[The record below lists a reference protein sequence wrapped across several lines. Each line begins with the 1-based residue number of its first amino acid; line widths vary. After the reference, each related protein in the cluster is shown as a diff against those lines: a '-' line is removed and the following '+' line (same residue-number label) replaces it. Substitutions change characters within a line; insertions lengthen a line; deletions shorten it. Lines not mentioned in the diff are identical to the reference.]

1 MITIIAFLKQKLY
14 SILSEELEYNVMDNP
29 YDTQERTFPYLLLTL
44 QDTQRERRKNNNIM
58 NIRFKIDIFSNY
70 NGEKEV
76 LEMEAAI
83 YDAFQQVWDNEY
95 VTNIRENAFRIID
108 DKSTGVNRKH
118 GIITYTFTCG
128 GGIAEDVGQ

>member
-1 MITIIAFLKQKLY
+1 
-14 SILSEELEYNVMDNP
+14 MDNP

>member
-83 YDAFQQVWDNEY
+83 YDAFQQV
-95 VTNIRENAFRIID
+95 
-108 DKSTGVNRKH
+108 
-118 GIITYTFTCG
+118 
-128 GGIAEDVGQ
+128 